1 MELYNGIIKY
11 TEELLCGSSGTAW
24 AFEVGK
30 TWPDAGKNELVM
42 QREAAFELGGSGLP
56 AVTYSCITTDTSLLV
71 KDEVVLYGPDMGKLK
86 ADSPYARI
94 VVITA
99 DDIGE
104 ADEAFNA
111 IRDLEFV
118 RYHIFPQGF
127 MMRALP
133 EDNREQ
139 VRVSREAVKR
149 GVSFRTVGFDFIR
162 KFREN
167 PAVKN
172 IRVIFVTD
180 PKAPFREL
188 GNNARKVSDITKS
201 LSTILEG
208 LPTDCA
214 SCNLKEIC
222 SEVEGMRELHFSRR
236 NK

>member
-1 MELYNGIIKY
+1 MELYNGIIKS

-24 AFEVGK
+24 AFDVSR

-42 QREAAFELGGSGLP
+42 QREAAFELGGSGHP
-56 AVTYSCITTDTSLLV
+56 AITYACVTTDDSILER
-71 KDEVVLYGPDMGKLK
+71 DEVVLCGPDLGNLK
-86 ADSPYARI
+86 ADSSYARI

-99 DDIGE
+99 NDIGE
-104 ADEAFNA
+104 ADAAYNA
-111 IRDLEFV
+111 IRELEFV
-118 RYHIFPQGF
+118 RYHVFPRGF

-139 VRVSREAVKR
+139 VRISKDAVKR
-149 GVSFRTVGFDFIR
+149 GISFRTVGFDFIR

-172 IRVIFVTD
+172 VRVIFVTD
-180 PKAPFREL
+180 PKAPFSAL
-188 GNNARKVSDITKS
+188 GNNAGKVSDITKS

-214 SCNLKEIC
+214 TCNLKDIC
-222 SEVEGMRELHFSRR
+222 AEVEGMRELHFSQR
-236 NK
+236 KK